1 MSAFADSSKTLL
13 ASLKCPEGHI
23 GHFLG
28 AVSTAG
34 QQRIDFLYTL

>member
-1 MSAFADSSKTLL
+1 MSAFADSRKTLK

-23 GHFLG
+23 VLFLG

-34 QQRIDFLYTL
+34 RHRIDFLYTL